1 MKGLLRD
8 ILLALA
14 VLLALP
20 IGMVGPALTLPALV
34 YGFPLVLLA
43 VLAGLAALLL
53 QRHGSPPASRAAI
66 GMPLGTG
73 RPKPGRAPA
82 HRSYDV
88 APLPA
93 QQAILSPLPSVRV
106 SLHEAGNGRLR
117 AASLDGAPAL
127 AGGPFSRLLVVLD
140 PEDFSPQA
148 LARAVAT
155 ARRDGAE
162 LVLASVM
169 EAEEAW
175 RRGPA
180 RGNLSHHPAALRA
193 RLGKELEN
201 LCWRALALGVRAR
214 RRVELDDPAQ
224 RVPELA
230 LEEEADAVILVPRR
244 PRLFSWGSSAPEW
257 ASGAPV
263 PVLALSA

>member
-53 QRHGSPPASRAAI
+53 RRPGSVRASRAPASR
-66 GMPLGTG
+66 
-73 RPKPGRAPA
+73 
-82 HRSYDV
+82 SYV
-88 APLPA
+88 AVPLPA
-93 QQAILSPLPSVRV
+93 QPALPSPLPSVRV
-106 SLHEAGNGRLR
+106 SLPEAGNGRLR
-117 AASLDGAPAL
+117 AASLDGAQAL

-169 EAEEAW
+169 EAEEAR

-180 RGNLSHHPAALRA
+180 RGNLSHHPVALRA
-193 RLGKELEN
+193 HLGKELEN

-214 RRVELDDPAQ
+214 RRVELDDPAR

-230 LEEEADAVILVPRR
+230 LEEEADAVILVPPR
-244 PRLFSWGSSAPEW
+244 PRLFSWGFSAPEW
-257 ASGAPV
+257 ASGAAV